1 MYYRVA
7 YVPGGQAIGALE
19 TAYAKLGKRVKA
31 LLRRRQHVRGAGLDP
46 NEEEPSPR
54 AA

>member
-19 TAYAKLGKRVKA
+19 SVYAKLAKRVKRA
-31 LLRRRQHVRGAGLDP
+31 VRRRDRARGDRLR
-46 NEEEPSPR
+46 EE
-54 AA
+54 AAVDAV